1 VLSFVVNSRLQPRL
15 SHLHR
20 PRYIP
25 QPRHIRLCDAKHAPV
40 SPLECAL
47 TNRDARNPFSTLRL
61 RAVSARRIRSYEN
74 CRVALRSPGFSNFK
88 PSDLATHFDL
98 SPLFSNSSALF
109 SATGNFYGLCFH
121 DLAHSFHHDGGVRT
135 PLLPLHQSQ
144 NETARHRHALSAG
157 LPRRALPQV
166 IGHTNPQSLL
176 HRLPPFTPNVTIWCF
191 HDPC

>member
-1 VLSFVVNSRLQPRL
+1 MLSFVVNSRLQPRL

-20 PRYIP
+20 PCHIP
-25 QPRHIRLCDAKHAPV
+25 QPRHIRLCGAKHAPV

-74 CRVALRSPGFSNFK
+74 CRVSLRSPGFSAFK

-98 SPLFSNSSALF
+98 SPLFSNLSALF

-121 DLAHSFHHDGGVRT
+121 DFARSFHHDGGVRT
-135 PLLPLHQSQ
+135 PYCPCTRVKMKRLATDITLP
-144 NETARHRHALSAG
+144 AG
-157 LPRRALPQV
+157 LSRRALPQV
-166 IGHTNPQSLL
+166 IGLTNPQSPL
-176 HRLPPFTPNVTIWCF
+176 RVAALPPRCYDLVF
-191 HDPC
+191 HDSR